1 VLSANRSARPS
12 KREKRINMQQ
22 SGQPLQRYVSDH
34 YRCKASFLA
43 CLTVLLSV
51 ALTQASNAQEF
62 VWGPNFP
69 VGTAIPDLSSQD
81 QTGAVRDY
89 DSIRGHRG
97 MIFLISRSFDW

>member
-1 VLSANRSARPS
+1 
-12 KREKRINMQQ
+12 MQQ
-22 SGQPLQRYVSDH
+22 SRQSLQRYVSDQ
-34 YRCKASFLA
+34 YRCKANFLA

-62 VWGPNFP
+62 VWGPDFP